1 MLLLLERRPLRIAAH
16 AFLPRFRAAAGQSCW
31 PEHLLCIGAR
41 VYACRT
47 KTFSALA
54 LYQGTRLRVPHKNR
68 TCFVSGHAFTRAVQ
82 KPFSALALYQGT
94 RLRVP
99 HKNLFRTCFVSGH
112 AFTRAVS
119 AFNGLGLQPL
129 KLKRRYS
136 LRTFCCSWKK
146 ASQRVVIPR

>member
-1 MLLLLERRPLRIAAH
+1 MVRVAGECCCCLRGGPCASRRMRFYRGSELLPGR
-16 AFLPRFRAAAGQSCW
+16 AAGQS
-31 PEHLLCIGAR
+31 
-41 VYACRT
+41 
-47 KTFSALA
+47 
-54 LYQGTRLRVPHKNR
+54 

-82 KPFSALALYQGT
+82 KPFPHLLCIRARVYACRTKTFSALALYQGT

>member
-54 LYQGTRLRVPHKNR
+54 LYQGTRLRVPHKN
-68 TCFVSGHAFTRAVQ
+68 
-82 KPFSALALYQGT
+82 
-94 RLRVP
+94 
-99 HKNLFRTCFVSGH
+99 LFRTCFVSGH
-112 AFTRAVS
+112 AFTRAAQKPFPHLLCIRARVYACRKCLQWTRAS
-119 AFNGLGLQPL
+119 APEI
-129 KLKRRYS
+129 K
-136 LRTFCCSWKK
+136 
-146 ASQRVVIPR
+146 